1 MYIMTLYLLKIST
14 DIVGFAKHAVR
25 VWDTEDRVVNVKR
38 VASRRWATTGGV
50 VLLVALT
57 AAACSSSSSSSGA
70 SGSSSSASA
79 SKPVTITYWT
89 SSSQAEI
96 NWIDSHFNSTHSTIK
111 VQGQFIA
118 SADDTTAKE
127 VSALQS
133 NTEPN
138 VIIGQDPSALPL
150 LAESGKIVDLSSALS
165 AETNALYPGIK
176 SALFYNGKQLGM
188 ALGGVGDFVL
198 FYNKSDFAKAGISGP
213 PTTWTQLEADA
224 IKLSDPAK
232 KQYGFYVPWGTAEW
246 ISYEW
251 ESLLWA
257 NGGQFLNSGDTQT
270 AFDSPAGVAA
280 LTTWVNLV
288 RKDHAAPTASYAEA
302 GSYDGAPAFTSNAVA
317 MVIDG
322 QWAVSEVSK
331 INYGVALVPAGTS
344 GHSAANIGIGV
355 ATVFTQGSSA
365 AQQASI
371 QFVNWLAQPAQGAYL
386 TSTSG
391 GLPSAPAQLQ
401 QPAVQKEESTS
412 AGYQTFA
419 TQLETGQT
427 RPTVPAYTQI
437 SLDLATEIQD
447 ALNGTV
453 TPSQALAKA
462 ASEGDQAIASGG
474 SSS

>member
-1 MYIMTLYLLKIST
+1 MRRQATIAGTILLASLTL
-14 DIVGFAKHAVR
+14 AV
-25 VWDTEDRVVNVKR
+25 
-38 VASRRWATTGGV
+38 
-50 VLLVALT
+50 
-57 AAACSSSSSSSGA
+57 AACSSSSSSPT
-70 SGSSSSASA
+70 SASSTPGTA
-79 SKPVTITYWT
+79 AKPVTITYWT
-89 SSSQAEI
+89 SSTQAEI
-96 NWIDSHFNSTHSTIK
+96 NWIDSHFNATHSTVK
-111 VQGQFIA
+111 VQGQYIT

-127 VSALQS
+127 VSALKT

-176 SALFYNGKQLGM
+176 SALFYQGKQLGM

-224 IKLSDPAK
+224 VKLSDPAK

-257 NGGQFLNSGDTQT
+257 NGGSLLNSGDTQT
-270 AFDSPAGVAA
+270 AFNSPAGVNA

-302 GSYDGAPAFTSNAVA
+302 GSYDGAPAFSGNSVA
-317 MVIDG
+317 MIIDG
-322 QWAVSEVSK
+322 QWAVSEFAKV
-331 INYGVALVPAGTS
+331 NFGVALVPAGTS

-355 ATVFTQGSSA
+355 ATVFSQGSSA
-365 AQQASI
+365 QQQASI
-371 QFVNWLAQPAQGAYL
+371 QFVQWLAQPAQGAYL
-386 TSTSG
+386 TATSG

-401 QPAVQKEESTS
+401 QAAVQKEASTQPT
-412 AGYQTFA
+412 YQTFA
-419 TQLETGQT
+419 TQLQTGQT
-427 RPTVPAYTQI
+427 RPSVPAYTQV

-447 ALNGTV
+447 ALNGSV
-453 TPSQALAKA
+453 TPSQALATA
-462 ASEGDQAIASGG
+462 ASEGNQAISSGG
-474 SSS
+474 SGS

>member
-1 MYIMTLYLLKIST
+1 MRRQVAVAGTILL
-14 DIVGFAKHAVR
+14 
-25 VWDTEDRVVNVKR
+25 
-38 VASRRWATTGGV
+38 
-50 VLLVALT
+50 ALT
-57 AAACSSSSSSSGA
+57 VAACGSSSSSSSP
-70 SGSSSSASA
+70 SSASSA
-79 SKPVTITYWT
+79 TGTGTGTGTGTAAKPITITYWS

-96 NWIDSHFNSTHSTIK
+96 NWIDSHFNSSHSSVK
-111 VQGQFIA
+111 VQGQYIT

-127 VSALQS
+127 VSALKT

-138 VIIGQDPSALPL
+138 VVIGQDPSALPL
-150 LAESGKIVDLSSALS
+150 LAESGKIVNLSTALAS
-165 AETNALYPGIK
+165 ETNALYPGIK
-176 SALFYNGKQLGM
+176 AALFYNGQQLGM
-188 ALGGVGDFVL
+188 ALGGVGDYVL
-198 FYNKSDFAKAGISGP
+198 FYNKTDFAKAGISSP

-257 NGGQFLNSGDTQT
+257 NGGSLLNSGDTQT

-302 GSYDGAPAFTSNAVA
+302 GSYDGAPAFSSNAVA
-317 MVIDG
+317 MIIDG
-322 QWAVSEVSK
+322 QWAVSEFAKV
-331 INYGVALVPAGTS
+331 NFGVALVPAGTS

-355 ATVFTQGSSA
+355 ATVFSQGSSA

-371 QFVNWLAQPAQGAYL
+371 QFVQWLAQPAQGAYL
-386 TSTSG
+386 TATSG

-401 QPAVQKEESTS
+401 EAAVQQEASSETD
-412 AGYQTFA
+412 YQTFA
-419 TQLETGQT
+419 TQLQTGQT
-427 RPTVPAYTQI
+427 RPSVPAYTQV

-447 ALNGTV
+447 ALNGSV
-453 TPSQALAKA
+453 TPSQALATA
-462 ASEGDQAIASGG
+462 ASEGNQAIANGG

>member
-1 MYIMTLYLLKIST
+1 MRRQAAIAGTILLTS
-14 DIVGFAKHAVR
+14 
-25 VWDTEDRVVNVKR
+25 
-38 VASRRWATTGGV
+38 
-50 VLLVALT
+50 ALT
-57 AAACSSSSSSSGA
+57 LGAAACSSSSSSSAGSSAGA
-70 SGSSSSASA
+70 SAGGTS
-79 SKPVTITYWT
+79 SKPATITYWT

-96 NWIDSHFNSTHSTIK
+96 NWIDSHFNASHSTIK
-111 VQGQFIA
+111 VHGQFIA

-127 VSALQS
+127 ISALQS

-150 LAESGKIVDLSSALS
+150 LAESGKIVDLTSALS
-165 AETNALYPGIK
+165 AETGALYPGIK
-176 SALFYNGKQLGM
+176 SALSYQGKQLGM
-188 ALGGVGDFVL
+188 ALGGVGDYVL
-198 FYNKSDFAKAGISGP
+198 FYNKTDFAKAGISGP

-257 NGGQFLNSGDTQT
+257 NGGQFLSSDDSKT

-288 RKDHAAPTASYAEA
+288 RKDHAAPTASYAQA
-302 GSYDGAPAFTSNAVA
+302 GSYDGAPAFISNAAA
-317 MVIDG
+317 MIVEG
-322 QWAVSEVSK
+322 QWAISEFAK
-331 INYGVALVPAGTS
+331 LNYGVALVPAGTS

-355 ATVFTQGSSA
+355 ATVFTQGTSA
-365 AQQASI
+365 QQQASI
-371 QFVNWLAQPAQGAYL
+371 QFVKWLAQPAQGAYL
-386 TSTSG
+386 TATSG

-401 QPAVQKEESTS
+401 QPAVQKEASTETD
-412 AGYQTFA
+412 YQTFA
-419 TQLETGQT
+419 TQLNTGQT

-447 ALNGTV
+447 ALNGSV

-474 SSS
+474 ASS

>member
-1 MYIMTLYLLKIST
+1 M
-14 DIVGFAKHAVR
+14 
-25 VWDTEDRVVNVKR
+25 VNVKR
-38 VASRRWATTGGV
+38 VTTRRWTTTAGV
-50 VLLVALT
+50 VLLAVT
-57 AAACSSSSSSSGA
+57 AAACSSSSSSSSSA
-70 SGSSSSASA
+70 GSSSSGSA
-79 SKPVTITYWT
+79 SKPITITYW
-89 SSSQAEI
+89 SSSTQAEI
-96 NWIDSHFNSTHSTIK
+96 NWIDSHFNSTHTSIK
-111 VQGQFIA
+111 VQGQYIT

-127 VSALQS
+127 VTALKTG
-133 NTEPN
+133 TEPN

-150 LAESGKIVDLSSALS
+150 LAESGKIVDLSSALTS
-165 AETNALYPGIK
+165 ETNALYPGIK

-188 ALGGVGDFVL
+188 ALGGVGDYVL
-198 FYNKSDFAKAGISGP
+198 FYNKTDFAKAGISSP

-224 IKLSDPAK
+224 VKLSDPAK

-251 ESLLWA
+251 EGLLWA
-257 NGGQFLNSGDTQT
+257 NGGQLLNSGDTQT

-288 RKDHAAPTASYAEA
+288 RKDHAAPTTSYAEA
-302 GSYDGAPAFTSNAVA
+302 GSYDGAPAFSSNAVA
-317 MVIDG
+317 MLIDG
-322 QWAVSEVSK
+322 QWAVSEFATAKV
-331 INYGVALVPAGTS
+331 NYGVALVPAGTS

-401 QPAVQKEESTS
+401 QPLVQQEASTS

-419 TQLETGQT
+419 TQLQTGQT
-427 RPTVPAYTQI
+427 RPTVPAYTQV

-453 TPSQALAKA
+453 TPSQALATA
-462 ASEGDQAIASGG
+462 ASQGNQAISSGG
-474 SSS
+474 SGS

>member
-1 MYIMTLYLLKIST
+1 MRRQASIAGTILLTS
-14 DIVGFAKHAVR
+14 
-25 VWDTEDRVVNVKR
+25 
-38 VASRRWATTGGV
+38 
-50 VLLVALT
+50 ALT
-57 AAACSSSSSSSGA
+57 LAAAACSSSSSSSG
-70 SGSSSSASA
+70 SSAAGTS
-79 SKPVTITYWT
+79 SKPVTITYWS

-96 NWIDSHFNSTHSTIK
+96 NWIDSHFNSTHSTVK
-111 VQGQFIA
+111 VQGQYIA

-127 VSALQS
+127 VTALKTG
-133 NTEPN
+133 TEPN

-165 AETNALYPGIK
+165 AQTNTLYPGIK
-176 SALFYNGKQLGM
+176 SALFYQGKQLGM
-188 ALGGVGDFVL
+188 ALGGVGDYVL
-198 FYNKSDFAKAGISGP
+198 FYNKTDFAKAGISGP
-213 PTTWTQLEADA
+213 PATWTQLEADA

-257 NGGQFLNSGDTQT
+257 NGGSLLNSSDSQT

-302 GSYDGAPAFTSNAVA
+302 GSYDGAPAFSSNAVA
-317 MVIDG
+317 MIIDG
-322 QWAVSEVSK
+322 QWAVSEFAK
-331 INYGVALVPAGTS
+331 ENFGVALVPAGTS

-371 QFVNWLAQPAQGAYL
+371 QFVQWLAEPAQGAYL
-386 TSTSG
+386 TATSG

-401 QPAVQKEESTS
+401 QAAVVKEAATQPT
-412 AGYQTFA
+412 YQTFA
-419 TQLETGQT
+419 TQLQTGQT
-427 RPTVPAYTQI
+427 RPTVPAYTQV

-447 ALNGTV
+447 ALNGSV
-453 TPSQALAKA
+453 TPSQALATA
-462 ASEGDQAIASGG
+462 ASEGNQAISSGG

>member
-1 MYIMTLYLLKIST
+1 MRRQAATAGTILLASTLTL
-14 DIVGFAKHAVR
+14 A
-25 VWDTEDRVVNVKR
+25 
-38 VASRRWATTGGV
+38 
-50 VLLVALT
+50 
-57 AAACSSSSSSSGA
+57 AAACSSSSSSSP
-70 SGSSSSASA
+70 SGSAAGSQATA
-79 SKPVTITYWT
+79 GTAAKPVTITYW
-89 SSSQAEI
+89 SSSTQAEI
-96 NWIDSHFNSTHSTIK
+96 NWIDSHFNSTHSTVK

-165 AETNALYPGIK
+165 AETNSLYPGIK
-176 SALFYNGKQLGM
+176 SALFYQGKQLGM
-188 ALGGVGDFVL
+188 ALGGVGDYVL
-198 FYNKSDFAKAGISGP
+198 FYNKTDFAKAGISGP
-213 PTTWTQLEADA
+213 PTTWAQLEADA
-224 IKLSDPAK
+224 IKVSDPAK

-257 NGGQFLNSGDTQT
+257 NGGSLLNSGDTQT

-317 MVIDG
+317 MIIDG
-322 QWAVSEVSK
+322 QWAISEFAK
-331 INYGVALVPAGTS
+331 QNYGVALVPAGTS

-355 ATVFTQGSSA
+355 ATVFSQGSSA
-365 AQQASI
+365 QQQAAI
-371 QFVNWLAQPAQGAYL
+371 QFVQWLAQPAQGAYL
-386 TSTSG
+386 TATSG

-401 QPAVQKEESTS
+401 QAAVQKEASTETD
-412 AGYQTFA
+412 YQTFA
-419 TQLETGQT
+419 TQLQTGQT

-453 TPSQALAKA
+453 TPSAALAKA
-462 ASEGDQAIASGG
+462 ASEGNQAITSGG

>member
-1 MYIMTLYLLKIST
+1 MRRQAAIAGAILLSSTLTL
-14 DIVGFAKHAVR
+14 A
-25 VWDTEDRVVNVKR
+25 
-38 VASRRWATTGGV
+38 AT
-50 VLLVALT
+50 
-57 AAACSSSSSSSGA
+57 ACSSSSSST
-70 SGSSSSASA
+70 SGSSAAGTS
-79 SKPVTITYWT
+79 SKPVTITYWS

-96 NWIDSHFNSTHSTIK
+96 NWIDSHFNSSHSTVK
-111 VQGQFIA
+111 VAGQYIA

-127 VSALQS
+127 ISALKTS
-133 NTEPN
+133 TEPN

-150 LAESGKIVDLSSALS
+150 LAESGKIINLSSAL
-165 AETNALYPGIK
+165 AIQTNALYPGIK
-176 SALFYNGKQLGM
+176 SALFYKGQQLGM

-198 FYNKSDFAKAGISGP
+198 FYNKTDFARAGISGP
-213 PTTWTQLEADA
+213 PATWTQLEADA

-257 NGGQFLNSGDTQT
+257 NGGSLLNSGDTAT

-302 GSYDGAPAFTSNAVA
+302 GSYDGAPAFASNAVA
-317 MVIDG
+317 MIVEG
-322 QWAVSEVSK
+322 QWALTEFPKVK
-331 INYGVALVPAGTS
+331 FGVALIPAGTS

-355 ATVFTQGSSA
+355 ATAFTQGSSA

-371 QFVNWLAQPAQGAYL
+371 QFVQWLAEPAQGAYL
-386 TSTSG
+386 TSVSG

-401 QPAVQKEESTS
+401 QGLVQKEASTQS
-412 AGYQTFA
+412 TYQTFA
-419 TQLETGQT
+419 TQLQTGQT
-427 RPTVPAYTQI
+427 RPTVPAYTTV

-447 ALNGTV
+447 ALNGAV

-462 ASEGDQAIASGG
+462 ATEGNQAISSGG